1 MQEKEPETTP
11 VKDDDVAE
19 PVPDGDEKE
28 TGSAG
33 PGDEQED

>member
-11 VKDDDVAE
+11 VEDDDVDSPE
-19 PVPDGDEKE
+19 PDGDPKE

-33 PGDEQED
+33 PGDK